1 MAKWVTFPYR
11 IYYKKKKPYFHMKKK
26 LQTCHSIW
34 ITSKSIWTNNDQK
47 FRTMFWFTFTYRVTS
62 NSICVDAVFLLD
74 HQLSCYI
81 RHPSAIEVKRNKS
94 KQSRF
99 SNIHKEISS
108 FLTLWNE
115 QRNITIWGWSKS
127 LRWGSTHWNPLWE
140 TKGHSV
146 QNTCLAWKAPS
157 LYNQ

>member
-47 FRTMFWFTFTYRVTS
+47 FRTMFWFTLTYRVTS

-94 KQSRF
+94 KLHIMGCWNYLCFCTRSLAMSTFLCQQKYCNF
-99 SNIHKEISS
+99 HKAQLIN
-108 FLTLWNE
+108 L
-115 QRNITIWGWSKS
+115 
-127 LRWGSTHWNPLWE
+127 
-140 TKGHSV
+140 
-146 QNTCLAWKAPS
+146 
-157 LYNQ
+157 